1 LNDSLDQELKKFY
14 SYDSF
19 NHIDAHFDAIPDNDR
34 RTSGQSRYCRK
45 LQYR

>member
-19 NHIDAHFDAIPDNDR
+19 NHFDAIPDNDR
-34 RTSGQSRYCRK
+34 RTSGQSRYYCRK